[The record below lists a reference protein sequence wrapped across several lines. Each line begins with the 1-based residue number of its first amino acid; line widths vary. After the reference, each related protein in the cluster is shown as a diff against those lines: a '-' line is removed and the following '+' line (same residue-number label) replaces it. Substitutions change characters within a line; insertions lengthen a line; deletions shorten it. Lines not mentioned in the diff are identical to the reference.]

1 VRGQEKIMAV
11 LTFSNTTLP
20 TPTLVAEATIRHA
33 ELAAVIERSRD
44 LCWWGH
50 QLCAG
55 LDPRRRTIRGASTDD
70 AALLVTMITGVS
82 VCLECI
88 SKRSGMPVGR
98 VDALLTTIS
107 GNIALVVDTGGC
119 EACLETRRTYRLA
132 TDGSNLNG
140 EAATRPN
147 GTRHAIRRFLGQRPG
162 DAFCMDCISATL
174 FPGKNIDVAM
184 RLLEGNGVQRR
195 NGRCSTCGKMR
206 LVAGV
211 PSSN

>member
-1 VRGQEKIMAV
+1 MAV
-11 LTFSNTTLP
+11 LTFSSATLP
-20 TPTLVAEATIRHA
+20 TPALLAEAAIRHA
-33 ELAAVIERSRD
+33 DLAAVIERSRD

-50 QLCAG
+50 QLCVG
-55 LDPRRRTIRGASTDD
+55 VDPRRRTIRGASTDD
-70 AALLVTMITGVS
+70 AVLLVTMITGMS
-82 VCLECI
+82 SCLECI
-88 SKRSGMPVGR
+88 SKRSGVPVSR

-107 GNIALVVDTGGC
+107 GNIALVVEARRC
-119 EACLETRRTYRLA
+119 EACLETKRTYRLA
-132 TDGSNLNG
+132 TDGSNPNG
-140 EAATRPN
+140 EAAARPN
-147 GTRHAIRRFLGQRPG
+147 GTRHAIRRFLGQHPG
-162 DAFCMDCISATL
+162 TAFCMDCISATL